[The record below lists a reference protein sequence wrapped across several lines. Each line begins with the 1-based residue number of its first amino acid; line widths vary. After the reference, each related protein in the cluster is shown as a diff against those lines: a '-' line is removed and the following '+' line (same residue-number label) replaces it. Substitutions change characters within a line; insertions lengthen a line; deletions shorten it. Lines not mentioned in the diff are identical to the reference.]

1 MAKITPMDKAVS
13 IDKFRKLFMKGIL
26 DWEEDERRDMP
37 PKERRR
43 TWWNKDDIMRICNW
57 PGSWSKLRK
66 LLETRIGLIMLRY
79 GAPRKD
85 LCWTFATSKN
95 DRERTALNALS
106 IQVGIAKYAADTLQK
121 QLAPVDRKYAL
132 TEESRDNM
140 DAVLIAKHGTA
151 LDKVIKSIAEV
162 RGGMWL
168 DDMLALTAR
177 PAATEEAHDE

>member
-1 MAKITPMDKAVS
+1 MAKITPMDKAIS
-13 IDKFRKLFMKGIL
+13 IDSFRKLFMKGIL

-95 DRERTALNALS
+95 DRRGLRSMRFQYRWELPSMQPTRCRNSSRLS
-106 IQVGIAKYAADTLQK
+106 TGST
-121 QLAPVDRKYAL
+121 
-132 TEESRDNM
+132 
-140 DAVLIAKHGTA
+140 H
-151 LDKVIKSIAEV
+151 
-162 RGGMWL
+162 
-168 DDMLALTAR
+168 
-177 PAATEEAHDE
+177 